1 MRIRKPIIQRVNTL
15 LLLLIVA
22 TSWQGRAQGT
32 SLVVNLAQIDGVEL
46 NPENV
51 FNYEILNNTGSSKDV
66 AIQGSIQYRNS
77 ALKASYSLNIRLQP
91 GNNPIGKER
100 GSSAVWSFSE
110 SGLKELFK
118 DYGKLP
124 QGTYEYC
131 VSVSLKTINPEYDA
145 GEPISECTY
154 QTVNDIFLI
163 NLIEP
168 ENNAKLYELNP
179 MFSWVVN
186 YPFASQLTY
195 RIRIAQVKEGQNN
208 ENAINR
214 NNPIYQDNQV
224 MSTSMIYPAT
234 AKPLVKFQPYAWT
247 VDAYYKG
254 ILLGGAEAW
263 RFTIIEDSLLK
274 EYNPVEPYYDFVKH
288 YGESTITAIG
298 EIKLKYTS
306 DMMYD
311 SLDVKIMDDKGETVK
326 IPNSKVGM
334 HVGDNYFIILLHERV
349 RLGHGRLYNLQ
360 LINKDKQKFNIPFK
374 YTNPVFLD
382 GPKSDK

>member
-1 MRIRKPIIQRVNTL
+1 MRIKKPIIQRVSTL

-100 GSSAVWSFSE
+100 GASAVWTFSE

-214 NNPIYQDNQV
+214 NNPVYQDNQV

-263 RFTIIEDSLLK
+263 RFTIIEDSLLV
-274 EYNPVEPYYDFVKH
+274 EVPVVQSYYEFEQH
-288 YGESTITAIG
+288 RGETKIYAVGSL
-298 EIKLKYTS
+298 KLKYVSENIVDT
-306 DMMYD
+306 
-311 SLDVKIMDDKGETVK
+311 LDVQLLDKNGQEV
-326 IPNSKVGM
+326 NM
-334 HVGDNYFIILLHERV
+334 
-349 RLGHGRLYNLQ
+349 
-360 LINKDKQKFNIPFK
+360 KQKKLTVQHGVNKIDIPFYERISLQHNKEYTYRITTRDAKQYNIPFV
-374 YTNPVFLD
+374 YINPLFV
-382 GPKSDK
+382 K

>member
-1 MRIRKPIIQRVNTL
+1 MRIRKPIIQRVSIL
-15 LLLLIVA
+15 LMLLMVA
-22 TSWQGRAQGT
+22 MALQGRAQGT
-32 SLVVNLAQIDGVEL
+32 SLVVNLARIDGVEL

-66 AIQGSIQYRNS
+66 AIQGSIHYRNS
-77 ALKASYSLNIRLQP
+77 ALKASYNLNIRLQP
-91 GNNPIGKER
+91 GNNLIGKER
-100 GSSAVWSFSE
+100 GSSAAWTFSDN
-110 SGLKELFK
+110 GLKELFK

-131 VSVSLKTINPEYDA
+131 VTVSLKTINPEYDA
-145 GEPISECTY
+145 GEPISECIY

-186 YPFASQLTY
+186 YPFASQLSY
-195 RIRIAQVKEGQNN
+195 RIRITPVKEGQNN

-234 AKPLVKFQPYAWT
+234 AKSLEKFQPYAWT

-274 EYNPVEPYYDFVKH
+274 EYNAEQSYYDFVGH
-288 YGESTITAIG
+288 YGESRITAIG
-298 EIKLKYTS
+298 EIKLKYLS
-306 DMMYD
+306 DMMND
-311 SLDVKIMDDKGETVK
+311 SLQVKIIDEQNTPVK
-326 IPNSKVGM
+326 VPQSIIGM
-334 HVGDNYFIILLHERV
+334 HNGDNYFIIPIYEKV
-349 RLGHGRLYNLQ
+349 KLGHGRNYNLQ
-360 LINKDKQKFNIPFK
+360 LMNKDKKVFVVPFK
-374 YTNPVFLD
+374 YLNPILID
-382 GPKSDK
+382 GKKGDK

>member
-1 MRIRKPIIQRVNTL
+1 MRKPIIQRFGTL
-15 LLLLIVA
+15 LLLLMVTIPLQVL
-22 TSWQGRAQGT
+22 AQGT
-32 SLVVNLAQIDGVEL
+32 SLVVNLAQIDGIEL

-66 AIQGSIQYRNS
+66 TIQGNIQYRNS

-91 GNNPIGKER
+91 GNNPIGKEK
-100 GSSAVWSFSE
+100 GSSAAWTFSDN
-110 SGLKELFK
+110 GLKELFR

-131 VSVSLKTINPEYDA
+131 VSVTLKTINPEYDA
-145 GEPISECTY
+145 GDPISECTY
-154 QTVNDIFLI
+154 QSVNDIFLI

-168 ENNAKLYELNP
+168 ENNSKLYELNP

-195 RIRIAQVKEGQNN
+195 RIRIAPVKEGQNN

-234 AKPLVKFQPYAWT
+234 AKPLQKFQPYAWT
-247 VDAYYKG
+247 VDAFYKG

-263 RFTIIEDSLLK
+263 RFTIIEDSLLT
-274 EYNPVEPYYDFVKH
+274 ETRINRSYYDFASH
-288 YGESTITAIG
+288 NGDTRLNIAG
-298 EIKLKYTS
+298 NLKLKYNVDGTN
-306 DMMYD
+306 DTLKLKIID
-311 SLDVKIMDDKGETVK
+311 EGNNTVPLNKNVLSLRNG
-326 IPNSKVGM
+326 
-334 HVGDNYFIILLHERV
+334 
-349 RLGHGRLYNLQ
+349 
-360 LINKDKQKFNIPFK
+360 INWIDIPFDERASLK
-374 YTNPVFLD
+374 HNANYTVILSN
-382 GPKSDK
+382 KSDKEFIVPIKYLNPLFVK